1 LLAKSQ
7 FLASA
12 ELSKQAE
19 TVERMTNRNSRG
31 TASAGWRRVAP
42 LLVAAAAVG
51 AGALSAPAT
60 AHHSFAQFDKT
71 RQVTLKGTVKDW
83 QFTNPHS
90 WLQVIVQENGHD
102 VEYSIEGASVNTLV
116 RRGWGRTTF
125 KVGDKITLV
134 IYPLKT
140 GQNGGA
146 FLMATFANGKTISSG
161 ITPN

>member
-1 LLAKSQ
+1 MAK
-7 FLASA
+7 
-12 ELSKQAE
+12 KY
-19 TVERMTNRNSRG
+19 VRG
-31 TASAGWRRVAP
+31 PARPGWRRIAT
-42 LLVAAAAVG
+42 LLVAGAVAG
-51 AGALSAPAT
+51 AGILSEPAF

-71 RQVTLKGTVKDW
+71 KQVTLKGTVKEW

-90 WLQVIVQENGHD
+90 WLQVIVQENGRD

-116 RRGWGRTTF
+116 RRGWGRNTF
-125 KVGDKITLV
+125 KVGDKITMV

>member
-1 LLAKSQ
+1 MAK
-7 FLASA
+7 
-12 ELSKQAE
+12 
-19 TVERMTNRNSRG
+19 RNMRG
-31 TASAGWRRVAP
+31 TASAGWRRIAP
-42 LLVAAAAVG
+42 LLAAGAMVG
-51 AGALSAPAT
+51 AGVVSEPVF

-90 WLQVIVQENGHD
+90 WLQVIVQENGRD
-102 VEYSIEGASVNTLV
+102 VEYSLEGASVNTLV

-125 KVGDKITLV
+125 KTGDKITFV
-134 IYPLKT
+134 MYPLKT